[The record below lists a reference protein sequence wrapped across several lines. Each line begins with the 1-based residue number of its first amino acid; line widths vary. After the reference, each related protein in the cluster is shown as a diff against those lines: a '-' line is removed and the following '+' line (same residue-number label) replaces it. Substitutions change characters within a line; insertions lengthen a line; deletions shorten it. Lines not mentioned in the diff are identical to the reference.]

1 MLPIQNFTKFHDP
14 GGNWSGD
21 LSFVPAISR
30 SVIDGHFGD
39 RQLGKGWAMKEE
51 LYIRRI
57 VCSIYKH
64 SPGCEF
70 VVVRSICLCSMKP
83 GHYRQLAAL
92 QDVAGSAKVVQAH
105 CDCVAGCQPDG
116 WLQHKVRIVCQ
127 QHHCKKSHSGNTSS
141 TRLCQQKKKRKLVH
155 GPQPH
160 GQDLA
165 DFADKMARDAP
176 DLLWNRY
183 REGKP
188 APLQNASCVADTEDL
203 HSKKCLLLCDEYFER
218 GVPLTAAERLEVCER
233 TVGQSA
239 NPEWHKERV
248 GRLTASNFRRVL
260 HCHKPDGLVKDILYP
275 AKKPLKPDD
284 PRMYGLKNEAAAVDG
299 YITLMRL
306 YEKDIE
312 VAETGLHVHEVY
324 PFVAAS
330 PDRVVR
336 DGNELGLLEVKCPAT
351 KAGIPVSIA
360 CQDRNFCAQLVNG
373 SITLKRDHAYF
384 YQVQGQL
391 AVTKK
396 PWCDFVIFTNCIDLQ
411 NAISVERIY
420 FDEGLWRGILEGLV
434 YFYKAAIIPE
444 LITRRVKRLGFLYT
458 TGAGYASFKRYK
470 EGFYIIDH
478 HIEAL
483 KLTLRKLK

>member
-1 MLPIQNFTKFHDP
+1 MPTTPLQEITFRKHVVNKA
-14 GGNWSGD
+14 
-21 LSFVPAISR
+21 VPA
-30 SVIDGHFGD
+30 
-39 RQLGKGWAMKEE
+39 
-51 LYIRRI
+51 
-57 VCSIYKH
+57 
-64 SPGCEF
+64 
-70 VVVRSICLCSMKP
+70 
-83 GHYRQLAAL
+83 
-92 QDVAGSAKVVQAH
+92 
-105 CDCVAGCQPDG
+105 
-116 WLQHKVRIVCQ
+116 
-127 QHHCKKSHSGNTSS
+127 
-141 TRLCQQKKKRKLVH
+141 KKKRKLVH

-478 HIEAL
+478 HDEAL